1 MRRRLAEVG
10 DPPALRSVHP
20 LGVATSGPHE
30 GTGPRCGNAKTCLS
44 GSEQV
49 LTPGDADAAVDKRG
63 DHAMVDLHGDQ
74 ALSRTRLS
82 SLKFAQPYIWRL
94 IIDAV
99 DVAFDCAGTVR
110 QGQSLATLAG
120 GLLPRC
126 SSGAT
131 MPTLR
136 LSGQVRV
143 IPTAVRRR
151 TTLMRWPAG
160 WVRLGHG
167 IRAARG
173 RIPWRQW

>member
-1 MRRRLAEVG
+1 
-10 DPPALRSVHP
+10 
-20 LGVATSGPHE
+20 
-30 GTGPRCGNAKTCLS
+30 
-44 GSEQV
+44 
-49 LTPGDADAAVDKRG
+49 
-63 DHAMVDLHGDQ
+63 MVDLHGDQ

-136 LSGQVRV
+136 LSGQVSRDTDGRAPQDHV
-143 IPTAVRRR
+143 DA
-151 TTLMRWPAG
+151 LAG
-160 WVRLGHG
+160 WLGPA
-167 IRAARG
+167 RA
-173 RIPWRQW
+173 WH